1 MTKWEKL
8 EDYFSKKSMMEILGV
23 DRDENAHSKFLGWLF
38 ENEDTREVAIKSLLV
53 LLKNKRPELKD
64 VDEFQSMNIDNVK
77 VILEDFV
84 EAGEDRNKY
93 YGRADIVLEVTYDNK
108 QHLYVI
114 IENKID
120 SFEHKMGKGQ
130 KEEDAEGA
138 MWQTV
143 GYYYYYKEKYGEE
156 NCVFVFLTRPN
167 IDEKKCIKFFKDKS
181 RKNNGRPQCDSFIW
195 INYQNVLDSILVK
208 VLDSIKESL
217 KGTKQ
222 TKDSCTSL
230 SEITIRIND
239 YIRCLGINK
248 TQENLMAISS
258 DSEIAKLAD
267 EIWEECLRDKGKNLL
282 THQELIRPLFE
293 VLYHIKNDVKIQK
306 IRNIINGKDY
316 TTYVI
321 KKGEENKGSGLTKN
335 GLVKKVVE
343 LYLEN
348 NKQEELKGLKE
359 HFSPKL
365 RMVNKSSRAKEE
377 SLSNQVVINL
387 EEYVQKKKELKG
399 QELLIKESPQEAID
413 KDKHW
418 EKLMRDEK
426 PTVWYVIQTG
436 WDGQII
442 MNHFIKHAERLL
454 SGYNIQEC
462 VSKNKLDKIFELIK
476 Q

>member
-1 MTKWEKL
+1 
-8 EDYFSKKSMMEILGV
+8 
-23 DRDENAHSKFLGWLF
+23 
-38 ENEDTREVAIKSLLV
+38 
-53 LLKNKRPELKD
+53 
-64 VDEFQSMNIDNVK
+64 
-77 VILEDFV
+77 
-84 EAGEDRNKY
+84 
-93 YGRADIVLEVTYDNK
+93 
-108 QHLYVI
+108 
-114 IENKID
+114 
-120 SFEHKMGKGQ
+120 
-130 KEEDAEGA
+130 
-138 MWQTV
+138 
-143 GYYYYYKEKYGEE
+143 
-156 NCVFVFLTRPN
+156 VFLTRHKSQIEIP
-167 IDEKKCIKFFKDKS
+167 KKIKDLYKPDHKD
-181 RKNNGRPQCDSFIW
+181 GRAQSDSFIW
-195 INYQNVLDSILVK
+195 IDYQNVLDSILVK